1 MEEVEKENPGRQK
14 VENNPDEKLELVR
27 KQTFYQKITMIACIV
42 TAVVSLT
49 AFALLV
55 PKTLTTM
62 NEAQAAMEQM
72 KAMSVEAQAMFE
84 DMNSISDSLN
94 SFMNGNGS
102 GNALNDLDISALDD
116 SIQKLQ
122 AIVGAIAKLIPR

>member
-42 TAVVSLT
+42 TAVISLT

-55 PKTLTTM
+55 PKTLTTRHRPPW
-62 NEAQAAMEQM
+62 N
-72 KAMSVEAQAMFE
+72 
-84 DMNSISDSLN
+84 
-94 SFMNGNGS
+94 
-102 GNALNDLDISALDD
+102 
-116 SIQKLQ
+116 
-122 AIVGAIAKLIPR
+122 R